1 MAETQP
7 MQIKNRAENL
17 LEIPKERYIFPK
29 KKELHAAY
37 NTDYEIKFKTAMLR
51 PGLCDYSDA
60 YILVNG
66 TVTVANTAAE
76 NADAKNK
83 NKKLIS

>member
-1 MAETQP
+1 
-7 MQIKNRAENL
+7 
-17 LEIPKERYIFPK
+17 
-29 KKELHAAY
+29 
-37 NTDYEIKFKTAMLR
+37 MLR

-83 NKKLIS
+83 NKKLLS

>member
-1 MAETQP
+1 
-7 MQIKNRAENL
+7 
-17 LEIPKERYIFPK
+17 
-29 KKELHAAY
+29 
-37 NTDYEIKFKTAMLR
+37 MLR
-51 PGLCDYSDA
+51 PGLYDYSDA

>member
-17 LEIPKERYIFPK
+17 LEIPKERYIFSEKMNYMQPIILTMK
-29 KKELHAAY
+29 LNLKLA
-37 NTDYEIKFKTAMLR
+37 LR
-51 PGLCDYSDA
+51 PGLCDSDA